1 MGSRMDLWR
10 VLQVGVCSNFA
21 RAPAEAL
28 CRPCSE
34 LAEPHKLL
42 SYLLRPRILPLSS
55 DIVAVYLHAAMKVFG
70 SWTAELADRWDD
82 DDLPRVRGAVD
93 DAVERFSSFVTHA
106 DIEVQERVRA
116 SSAVSRL
123 RNLYCCLG
131 LLPRQLPIYFPCRP
145 RSSFS
150 FLLSSART

>member
-1 MGSRMDLWR
+1 MDLWG
-10 VLQVGVCSNFA
+10 VLQVGVYINFDCA
-21 RAPAEAL
+21 SAEASCL
-28 CRPCSE
+28 PRSE

-42 SYLLRPRILPLSS
+42 SHLLQPRILSLAP
-55 DIVAVYLHAAMKVFG
+55 DVVAVHLHAAMKVFG
-70 SWTAELADRWDD
+70 SWAAELADRWDD
-82 DDLPRVRGAVD
+82 DDLSRVRGAVD

-123 RNLYCCLG
+123 RNSYCCLG
-131 LLPRQLPIYFPCRP
+131 LLPRQLPIYFACRP

-150 FLLSSART
+150 FLLSSARI